1 MVIGRMFLLVKAIEL
16 SISDRTTI
24 VVEVTAKC
32 SLIRTARTIASI
44 RSSSSA
50 LSYLEEAS
58 SSSSSGTTRVATR
71 TTGEQL
77 RSHHPM

>member
-1 MVIGRMFLLVKAIEL
+1 MLLLVKAIEL

-58 SSSSSGTTRVATR
+58 SSSGTTRVATR

>member
-58 SSSSSGTTRVATR
+58 SSSSGTTRVATR